1 MMMQLEMVARGVVR
15 SVLDLWSSA
24 LTLVN
29 MLMQSICGGRATWER
44 ASGNDQF
51 SCDVTAVEVE
61 EEEDDDELLPE
72 ELLLH
77 VMSFMDHPA
86 HLCALAAVCRRW
98 HRRTLSHSFYLWY
111 SFLLIRIKMF

>member
-44 ASGNDQF
+44 ASNDQF
-51 SCDVTAVEVE
+51 SCDEVE
-61 EEEDDDELLPE
+61 EEEDDDELQLLPE

-86 HLCALAAVCRRW
+86 HLCTLAAVCRRW
-98 HRRTLSHSFYLWY
+98 HRRTPLPELFSY
-111 SFLLIRIKMF
+111 